1 MNTKGI
7 LTTVAILVL
16 SITAKAQQ
24 ESENY
29 IWTWETSKKT
39 HEVGLYGGISG
50 TYTEKFGN
58 SASWLGA
65 RIGVVF
71 NQRWVIGLEG
81 NALNY
86 DRELTELTSEG
97 TYRLEA
103 GYSGAY
109 VEYLQPLGKRF
120 KISFNVLSGR
130 GVAQY
135 RYHKDFTA
143 GLEWYEEFID
153 RDHFVVLQPGARFY
167 ATIGGKW
174 WAALEA
180 SYTTT
185 SPLQIKGAKEN
196 FLEGANVGLSINYGI
211 F

>member
-1 MNTKGI
+1 MNTKGF
-7 LTTVAILVL
+7 LATAAIFVFT
-16 SITAKAQQ
+16 ITGMAQQ
-24 ESENY
+24 ENKNY
-29 IWTWETSKKT
+29 IWEWETAKKT
-39 HEVGLYGGISG
+39 HEIGLYGGISG
-50 TYTEKFGN
+50 NYTEVFGN

-71 NQRWVIGLEG
+71 NQRWTVGLEG
-81 NALNY
+81 QALNY
-86 DRELTELTSEG
+86 DRELSELSNEG

-103 GYSGAY
+103 GYSGMY

-120 KISFNVLSGR
+120 KLSLNVLTGR

-135 RYHKDFTA
+135 RYQKEFA
-143 GLEWYEEFID
+143 AELEWYEEFVD
-153 RDHFVVLQPGARFY
+153 RDHFAVFQPGARFY
-167 ATIGGKW
+167 ANIGGKW

-196 FLEGANVGLSINYGI
+196 FLEGANVGLSVNYGI

>member
-1 MNTKGI
+1 MHKSGCTLIRTLKIEKNEHKRNFNHSSD
-7 LTTVAILVL
+7 L
-16 SITAKAQQ
+16 SIKYYCK
-24 ESENY
+24 S
-29 IWTWETSKKT
+29 
-39 HEVGLYGGISG
+39 
-50 TYTEKFGN
+50 
-58 SASWLGA
+58 SASKA
-65 RIGVVF
+65 I
-71 NQRWVIGLEG
+71 
-81 NALNY
+81 NY
-86 DRELTELTSEG
+86 VRELTELTNEG